1 MNYTKTSDL
10 REQTA
15 RYWAGFVHARGDV
28 DVTRVHAFQ
37 ALMLAKENNLSNLS
51 DEEVT
56 LAYGG
61 PGWAP
66 APVCV
71 ECGIREDTNVIFGA
85 LNMFSLCSGCIQ
97 TANTM
102 VTSPVQKRSLFSFL
116 KGN

>member
-10 REQTA
+10 REQTV

-37 ALMLAKENNLSNLS
+37 ALVLAKNGNLSSLT

-56 LAYGG
+56 TAYGS

-66 APVCV
+66 APVCL
-71 ECGIREDTNVIFGA
+71 ECGIREDTNITFGSA
-85 LNMFSLCSGCIQ
+85 NTFSLCATCIQ
-97 TANTM
+97 SANTM
-102 VTSPVQKRSLFSFL
+102 ATSPVQKRSFFSLF
-116 KGN
+116 KGK